1 MKITIDFDLS
11 DSKALALLNY
21 IRTLD
26 FITIKEIPD
35 ELYSYQ
41 KQAIDKGI
49 EQLDEGQKITHEQVL
64 KESKERYPNLF
75 E

>member
-35 ELYSYQ
+35 ELSSYQ